1 MAVTFK
7 LPKSIPWIT
16 QQSEPSVSARTLVDE
31 RFDTIAALTDQAKLD
46 FDAAISEMQASLSPI
61 VVGDLDIHGITVP
74 DLGGDIPSFTGVFD
88 KTFTATLE
96 DFEVVYVEPEGKPD
110 PTGKEWEDGVIA
122 LEPEL
127 IAKVASW
134 LVSDKTAIPDGVLQQ
149 IYEAAAIQIDEAQ
162 AAAILKLESDVA
174 ARGWELPSG
183 VLANQRLQIER
194 EYAKS
199 ITELSGNLAGKNM
212 ELTQANYHKAVE
224 VAGAYVSAAQDYI
237 VKKNQAKIQWYSAA
251 VDAWIKQVDA
261 AIKVIDA
268 KVAAF
273 NGQVE
278 AYKSK
283 AIVYKTEAD
292 VFDSTVR
299 AYAAMVDGMKAK
311 IEAVAETVKM
321 QVQVFQVESNAMI
334 EEEKLKVQ
342 AQSANQNLAMSLA
355 QSQSQLHAQMVASG
369 LSAMHVQASVSASH
383 GTGQDVRFS
392 YSYGESMDEKH
403 SESIEY
409 SEKK

>member
-31 RFDTIAALTDQAKLD
+31 RFDTIVALTDQAKID
-46 FDAAISEMQASLSPI
+46 FDAAMAKMTESLSPI
-61 VVGDLDIHGITVP
+61 VVNDLDIHGITVP

-127 IAKVASW
+127 ITKVASW
-134 LVSDKTAIPDGVLQQ
+134 LVSDKTAIPDGILQQ
-149 IYEAAAIQIDEAQ
+149 IYEAAVIQIDEAQ
-162 AAAILKLESDVA
+162 SFAILKLESDVA

-224 VAGAYVSAAQDYI
+224 IANAYVSAAQDYI
-237 VKKNQAKIQWYSAA
+237 VKKNMAKIQWYSAA

-278 AYKSK
+278 AYKSR
-283 AIVYKTEAD
+283 ATVYKTEAD

-311 IEAVAETVKM
+311 IEAIAETVKM
-321 QVQVFQVESNAMI
+321 QVHVFQVESNAMI
-334 EEEKLKVQ
+334 EEERLKVQ

-383 GTGQDVRFS
+383 GTGQDVGFRYS
-392 YSYGESMDEKH
+392 YSEGMGENH
-403 SESIEY
+403 SESIDY